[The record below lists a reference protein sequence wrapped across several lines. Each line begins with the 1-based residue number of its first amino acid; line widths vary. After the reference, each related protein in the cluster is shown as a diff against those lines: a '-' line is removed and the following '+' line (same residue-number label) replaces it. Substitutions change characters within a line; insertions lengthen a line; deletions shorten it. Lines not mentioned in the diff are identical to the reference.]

1 VRILDGRYGPYVTD
15 GTTNASLPKGT
26 APDALTM
33 EQAVELMNARA
44 GSAPPS
50 KRRGAPRSG
59 ASRGRSAPTA
69 AAATSPAPRATAAK
83 KRAKKA

>member
-26 APDALTM
+26 APEAVTM

-44 GSAPPS
+44 GSAPAGR
-50 KRRGAPRSG
+50 RRGAPR
-59 ASRGRSAPTA
+59 ARAAKAPKAAKTA
-69 AAATSPAPRATAAK
+69 AP
-83 KRAKKA
+83 KRARTN